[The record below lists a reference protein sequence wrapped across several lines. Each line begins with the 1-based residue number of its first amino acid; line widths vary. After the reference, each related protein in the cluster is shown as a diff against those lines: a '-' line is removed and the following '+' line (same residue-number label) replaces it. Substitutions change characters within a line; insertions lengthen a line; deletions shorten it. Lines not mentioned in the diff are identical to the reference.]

1 MSENI
6 TMKFKSITKINEIWS
21 NLKLNDSG
29 LIPAIVIEHQTNQ
42 VLMQAWMNKEAFE
55 KTLATGN
62 ATYFSRSRNKL
73 WVKGEESG
81 NTQSVI
87 EMRLDCD
94 KDTILLK
101 VEQNGNACHTGAN
114 TCFDET
120 LIWSIND

>member
-1 MSENI
+1 
-6 TMKFKSITKINEIWS
+6 MKFKSITEINEIWA
-21 NLKLNDSG
+21 NIKLNDSG

-55 KTLATGN
+55 KTLTTGN

-101 VEQNGNACHTGAN
+101 VEQNGNACHTGAH

>member
-6 TMKFKSITKINEIWS
+6 TMKFKSITEINEIWS

>member
-42 VLMQAWMNKEAFE
+42 VLMQAWLNKEAFE
-55 KTLATGN
+55 KTLTTGN

-101 VEQNGNACHTGAN
+101 VGQNGNACHTGAN